1 MPNFAPVGLCG
12 AIKSWLDVVSQ
23 MFRAIFACKN
33 RISMNYS
40 MHRTFTLAFALLCS
54 FVGALVGK
62 AQVSPYMPKVKTV
75 LTYNIRNA
83 TTDDGQVDF
92 ADVVATIQRAD
103 ADFVALQELDSVTG
117 RSKGKDVLR
126 ELALLSQYY
135 PVYGSSI
142 NYDGGRYGLGILSKQ
157 KPVGVR
163 KVALPGREEA
173 RTMLVAEFQDV
184 VLACTHLSLTDED
197 RMASAGLILAEAEG
211 STKPFLLAGDFN
223 AVPESDFIKQIERG
237 FIVLS
242 PKDKHTFPARSPKAC
257 IDYIASFKGSG
268 ESLVLREAEV
278 MPRGRVSDHLPV
290 LARFQLKTP
299 VERILYGKPYL
310 QNPSPEAI
318 SVMFQT
324 RTIAHAW
331 VEYGQDT
338 LNLRRARMEYGGQA
352 VCHDIEHR
360 VRLEGLQPGG
370 KYYYRVCAQEI
381 LHYAAYNKVLGDTQ
395 VTDFYSFQLPEDG
408 QEDFTALIFND
419 LHRNQETIGL
429 MSQLADSIPHDFVLF
444 NGDCIPDPAS
454 REDAMHMLHRLA
466 SAFHA
471 EEIPAFFVRGN
482 HEIRNFHSAALPSLL
497 EQPGG
502 KTYGSFSWGDTRFV
516 ILDCGEDKPDDHPV
530 YYGLNDFSAF
540 RQQQCSFLQEEMKS
554 REFRKAE
561 RRVLLSHIPLWGN
574 GDKYQPCSELWTPLL
589 ENARFDVGLSGHTHR
604 FRYYSAGDVSNPFPV
619 CIGGGPGANSATM
632 MVLTK
637 KGEDFSLRVLNAKGQ
652 ELGAWPL

>member
-1 MPNFAPVGLCG
+1 
-12 AIKSWLDVVSQ
+12 
-23 MFRAIFACKN
+23 
-33 RISMNYS
+33 MNVFS
-40 MHRTFTLAFALLCS
+40 RRFFVFLLALLCA
-54 FVGALVGK
+54 FADALLVR
-62 AQVSPYMPKVKTV
+62 AQVSPYMPEVRTV

-83 TTDDGQVDF
+83 TTDGGQVDF
-92 ADVVATIQRAD
+92 ADVVATIRLAD

-135 PVYGSSI
+135 PVYASAI
-142 NYDGGRYGLGILSKQ
+142 DYDGGKYGVGILSKQ
-157 KPVGVR
+157 KPLAVR
-163 KVALPGREEA
+163 KIALPGREEA
-173 RTMLVAEFQDV
+173 RVMLVAEFQDV
-184 VLACTHLSLTDED
+184 MLACTHLSLTDED

-211 STKPFLLAGDFN
+211 STKPFLVAGDFN
-223 AVPESDFIKQIERG
+223 AVPESDFIKQIERE

-242 PKDKHTFPARSPKAC
+242 PKDKPTFPSRSPKAC

-268 ESLVLREAEV
+268 ESLLLREAEV

-310 QNPSPEAI
+310 QNPSPDAV

-324 RTIAHAW
+324 STIAHAW

-352 VCHDIEHR
+352 VCHDIEHK

-370 KYYYRVCAQEI
+370 KYFYRVCAQEI
-381 LHYAAYNKVLGDTQ
+381 LHYAAYSKVLGDTQ
-395 VTDFYSFQLPEDG
+395 VTDFYSFQLPEEG

-419 LHRNQETIGL
+419 LHRNPETIKL
-429 MSQLADSIPHDFVLF
+429 MSELAGSIPHDFVLF

-454 REDAMHMLHRLA
+454 REDAMYMLHRLA

-471 EEIPAFFVRGN
+471 EEIPAIFVRGN

-497 EQPGG
+497 DQPGG
-502 KTYGSFSWGDTRFV
+502 KTYGAFSWGDTRFV
-516 ILDCGEDKPDDHPV
+516 VLDCGEDKPDDHPV

-540 RQQQCSFLQEEMKS
+540 RRQQYDFLQEEMKS
-554 REFRKAE
+554 HEFRKAE
-561 RRVLLSHIPLWGN
+561 RRVLVSHIPLWGN
-574 GDKYQPCSELWTPLL
+574 DDKYRPCSELWSPLL
-589 ENARFDVGLSGHTHR
+589 KNARFDVALSGHTHR
-604 FRYYSAGDVSNPFPV
+604 FRYHSTGDASNPFPV
-619 CIGGGPGANSATM
+619 CIGGGPGAYSATM

-637 KGEDFSLRVLNAKGQ
+637 KGEDLFLRVLNTKGE
-652 ELGAWPL
+652 ELGEWTL

>member
-1 MPNFAPVGLCG
+1 
-12 AIKSWLDVVSQ
+12 
-23 MFRAIFACKN
+23 
-33 RISMNYS
+33 MNVFS
-40 MHRTFTLAFALLCS
+40 RRFFVFLLALLCA
-54 FVGALVGK
+54 FADALLVR
-62 AQVSPYMPKVKTV
+62 AQVSPYMPEVRTV

-135 PVYGSSI
+135 PVYGSAI
-142 NYDGGRYGLGILSKQ
+142 DYDGGKYGVGILSKQ
-157 KPVGVR
+157 KPLAVR
-163 KVALPGREEA
+163 KIALPGREEA
-173 RTMLVAEFQDV
+173 RVMLVAEFQDV

-211 STKPFLLAGDFN
+211 STKPFLVTGDFN
-223 AVPESDFIKQIERG
+223 AVPESDFIKQIERE

-242 PKDKHTFPARSPKAC
+242 PKDKPTFPSRSPKAC

-268 ESLVLREAEV
+268 ESLLLREAEV

-310 QNPSPEAI
+310 QNPSPDAV

-324 RTIAHAW
+324 STIAHAW

-352 VCHDIEHR
+352 VCHDIEHK

-370 KYYYRVCAQEI
+370 KYFYRVCAQEI
-381 LHYAAYNKVLGDTQ
+381 LHYAAYSKVLGDTQ
-395 VTDFYSFQLPEDG
+395 VTDFYSFQLPEEG

-419 LHRNQETIGL
+419 LHRNPETIKL
-429 MSQLADSIPHDFVLF
+429 MSELAGSIPHDFVLF

-454 REDAMHMLHRLA
+454 REDAMYMLHRLA

-471 EEIPAFFVRGN
+471 EEIPAIFVRGN

-497 EQPGG
+497 DQPGG
-502 KTYGSFSWGDTRFV
+502 KTYGAFSWGDTRFV
-516 ILDCGEDKPDDHPV
+516 VLDCGEDKPDDHPV

-540 RQQQCSFLQEEMKS
+540 RRQQYDFLQEEMDS
-554 REFRKAE
+554 REFRRAG
-561 RRVLLSHIPLWGN
+561 RRVLVSHIPLWGN
-574 GDKYQPCSELWTPLL
+574 DDKYRPCSELWTPLL
-589 ENARFDVGLSGHTHR
+589 EDARFDVALSGHTHR
-604 FRYYSAGDVSNPFPV
+604 FRYHSTGDASNPFPV
-619 CIGGGPGANSATM
+619 CIGGGPGAYSATM

-637 KGEDFSLRVLNAKGQ
+637 KGKDFSLRVLNTKGE
-652 ELGAWPL
+652 ELGEWTL

>member
-1 MPNFAPVGLCG
+1 
-12 AIKSWLDVVSQ
+12 
-23 MFRAIFACKN
+23 
-33 RISMNYS
+33 MNVFS
-40 MHRTFTLAFALLCS
+40 RRFFVFLLALLCA
-54 FVGALVGK
+54 FADALLVR
-62 AQVSPYMPKVKTV
+62 AQVSPYMPEVRTV

-83 TTDDGQVDF
+83 TTDGGQVDF
-92 ADVVATIQRAD
+92 ADVVATIRLAD

-135 PVYGSSI
+135 PVYGSAI
-142 NYDGGRYGLGILSKQ
+142 DYDGGKYGVGILSKQ
-157 KPVGVR
+157 KPLAVR
-163 KVALPGREEA
+163 KIALPGREEA
-173 RTMLVAEFQDV
+173 RVLLVAEFQDV
-184 VLACTHLSLTDED
+184 MLACTHLSLTDED

-211 STKPFLLAGDFN
+211 STKPFLVAGDFN
-223 AVPESDFIKQIERG
+223 AVPESNFIKQIERE

-242 PKDKHTFPARSPKAC
+242 PKNKPTFPSRSPKAC

-268 ESLVLREAEV
+268 ESLLLREAEV

-290 LARFQLKTP
+290 LARFQLKTQ

-310 QNPSPEAI
+310 QNPSPDAV

-324 RTIAHAW
+324 STIAHAW

-352 VCHDIEHR
+352 VCHDIEHK

-370 KYYYRVCAQEI
+370 KYFYRVCAQEI
-381 LHYAAYNKVLGDTQ
+381 LHYAAYSKVLGDTQ
-395 VTDFYSFQLPEDG
+395 VTDFYSFQLPEEG

-419 LHRNQETIGL
+419 LHRNSETIKL
-429 MSQLADSIPHDFVLF
+429 MSELADSIPHDFVLF

-454 REDAMHMLHRLA
+454 REDAMYMLHRLA

-471 EEIPAFFVRGN
+471 EEIPAIFVRGN

-497 EQPGG
+497 DQPGG
-502 KTYGSFSWGDTRFV
+502 KTYGAFSWGDTRFV
-516 ILDCGEDKPDDHPV
+516 VLDCGEDKPDDHPV

-540 RQQQCSFLQEEMKS
+540 RRQQYDFLQEEMKS
-554 REFRKAE
+554 HEFRKAE
-561 RRVLLSHIPLWGN
+561 RRVLVSHIPLWGN
-574 GDKYQPCSELWTPLL
+574 GDKYRPCSELWSPLL
-589 ENARFDVGLSGHTHR
+589 KNARFDVALSGHTHR
-604 FRYYSAGDVSNPFPV
+604 FRYHSKGDASNPFPV

-637 KGEDFSLRVLNAKGQ
+637 KGKDLFLRVLNTKGE
-652 ELGAWPL
+652 ELGEWTL